1 MRALQTLAVALCIP
15 CLLAGCGGGDGK
27 ADAGVDAGAP
37 PEEYFGLQ
45 KGRCFEYTTADIAQ
59 NAPDLGVVVE
69 DLDTKQFA
77 VPTYKTAYV
86 IGGVVMYDYLAV
98 DGDAVVLYKRE
109 FPGGK
114 SYIYDPPLTRLTKPV
129 FANTTQN
136 ASTQVTI
143 RDGTGAVL
151 VKETHKLRV
160 DVFGAADV
168 ALPIGKTVS
177 ATKLAFQETL
187 EDGTTAAARSEFRTF
202 LPGTGDRLGADGF
215 VKIDFNFSL
224 NEANANV
231 VYKLQKVRDLGDS
244 PTTATP
250 RCGSAP

>member
-1 MRALQTLAVALCIP
+1 MRALHTLAFALCLP
-15 CLLAGCGGGDGK
+15 VLLAGCGGGDGK

-45 KGRCFEYTTADIAQ
+45 KGRCFEYTTADVAQ
-59 NAPDLGVVVE
+59 AAPDLGVVVE
-69 DLDTKQFA
+69 EMDTKQFP
-77 VPTYKTAYV
+77 VPTYKTAYI
-86 IGGVVMYDYLAV
+86 IGGVAMYDYLAI
-98 DGDAVVLYKRE
+98 DGEAMVLYKRE

-114 SYIYDPPLTRLTKPV
+114 SYIYDPPLKRLVKPV
-129 FANTTQN
+129 YPNTKQED
-136 ASTQVTI
+136 STQVTI

-151 VKETHKLRV
+151 AKETHKLRV

-168 ALPIGKTVS
+168 QLPIGKTVS

-187 EDGTTAAARSEFRTF
+187 EDGTAAGRSEFRTF
-202 LPGTGDRLGADGF
+202 LPGTGDRVGADGF

-224 NEANANV
+224 NESNANV
-231 VYKLQKVRDLGDS
+231 IYKLQKVRDLGDS

-250 RCGSAP
+250 PCGSAP